1 MYEGGATGWPLSLRE
16 PAVPSFGIGMLCGIL
31 ENRDGVTVAQ
41 VMAFVDQGVQDCSKL
56 KGYWK
61 FEIMMPSAAEWDWP
75 KGDN

>member
-1 MYEGGATGWPLSLRE
+1 
-16 PAVPSFGIGMLCGIL
+16 MLCGIL